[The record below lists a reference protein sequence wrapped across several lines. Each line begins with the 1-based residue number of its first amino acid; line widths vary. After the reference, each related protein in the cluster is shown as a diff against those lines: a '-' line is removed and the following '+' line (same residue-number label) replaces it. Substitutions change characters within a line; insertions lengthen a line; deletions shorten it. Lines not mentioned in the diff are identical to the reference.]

1 MMDPTTGTSPSH
13 LAVREAA
20 RVQQGRAVDPRL
32 ARENIEREQ
41 QYFKEAELPVP
52 AAHLLSNDEGLGT
65 LGTRARTQSPVPF
78 LRRDREVNTA
88 AAEQVRSLRP
98 EGEVD
103 ERAAQ
108 RVAETVAGQ
117 RTAKAEADVDVT
129 TAKLAEAE
137 TAA

>member
-1 MMDPTTGTSPSH
+1 M
-13 LAVREAA
+13 
-20 RVQQGRAVDPRL
+20 
-32 ARENIEREQ
+32 EREQ
-41 QYFKEAELPVP
+41 QYVKEAELPVP

-137 TAA
+137 TAEQEIGAPMAAARGPEGPASERSEEHTSELPALMRT

>member
-1 MMDPTTGTSPSH
+1 M
-13 LAVREAA
+13 
-20 RVQQGRAVDPRL
+20 
-32 ARENIEREQ
+32 EREQ
-41 QYFKEAELPVP
+41 QYVKEAELPVP

-129 TAKLAEAE
+129 TAKPIGRASCRERVCQYG
-137 TAA
+137 

>member
-32 ARENIEREQ
+32 ARENIQREQ
-41 QYFKEAELPVP
+41 PYFKAAELPVQ

-78 LRRDREVNTA
+78 LRRDRAVKPDDTEQVPTLRPTGTFA
-88 AAEQVRSLRP
+88 AAQGKKSAR
-98 EGEVD
+98 D
-103 ERAAQ
+103 Q
-108 RVAETVAGQ
+108 RFH
-117 RTAKAEADVDVT
+117 
-129 TAKLAEAE
+129 
-137 TAA
+137 